1 MFESASAFYCDKYES
16 ESTKGVCV
24 YVCTY
29 RVSGETSPWK
39 FQVRYV
45 RRHKHDEIHRVRV
58 DHPLPYVVQLGLE
71 SWKQRIA
78 ECIDWA
84 INYEKAVPSPPAKFP
99 SPPPFPIA
107 THPSS
112 PDESTDRE
120 LRHVQL
126 FVISWGH
133 WPRSCLSLTWS
144 IAVLHGEIHSCAR
157 KLRRRYNLA
166 GEGASVSLY
175 TVLAVSLIFLN
186 P

>member
-1 MFESASAFYCDKYES
+1 MFDVESAFYCDKYES
-16 ESTKGVCV
+16 VYKGVCV
-24 YVCTY
+24 YIY
-29 RVSGETSPWK
+29 IPG
-39 FQVRYV
+39 V
-45 RRHKHDEIHRVRV
+45 RRDFSMKI
-58 DHPLPYVVQLGLE
+58 
-71 SWKQRIA
+71 
-78 ECIDWA
+78 
-84 INYEKAVPSPPAKFP
+84 PSPLCSPAQARRN
-99 SPPPFPIA
+99 SSRTCWPPPPVRSTTRPRVLKAENSGVYRLGDQLWKSCTFAAGEVSFSSSVPYC
-107 THPSS
+107 HPSLFP

-166 GEGASVSLY
+166 GKGAFVSLY
-175 TVLAVSLIFLN
+175 TVLAVSLVFLN